1 MLVDLRHTRYDQL
14 SILSRDQLV
23 KRLLVVEAV
32 LNKRLVYIFAGEPN
46 LCKLRK
52 GLQVSPTDSFIT
64 WRVNIIRKTLIFINQ
79 RLH

>member
-1 MLVDLRHTRYDQL
+1 MLVHLCHTRYDQL

-32 LNKRLVYIFAGEPN
+32 LNKRLVYIFAGKPN
-46 LCKLRK
+46 LGKLRK
-52 GLQVSPTDSFIT
+52 GLQVCLTDSFIT